1 MFKVIGLLGLVAAT
15 GLMGMV
21 KAAGLKERIRLLED
35 YRQLLLALEGQINYF
50 REPLLRLFSRV
61 EQGGKTESDELLR
74 LCQQELAHRQGDM
87 ETVWRESVDSLYRNK
102 GLTEKDLEVLSY
114 AGTFLGQTDYE
125 NQRQQFTYLGE
136 QLSAQIEEAKASYR
150 IKGPLYR
157 RIGFFCGATGAILL
171 L

>member
-1 MFKVIGLLGLVAAT
+1 MFKAVGLLGLVAAT
-15 GLMGMV
+15 GLMGIV
-21 KAAGLKERIRLLED
+21 KAAALKERIRLLED
-35 YRQLLLALEGQINYF
+35 FRQLMLALEGQINYF
-50 REPLLRLFSRV
+50 REPLLRLFARV
-61 EQGGKTESDELLR
+61 EQSDRTESDELLR
-74 LCQQELAHRQGDM
+74 LCRNALAQRQDDM
-87 ETVWRESVDSLYRNK
+87 ETVWRESVDTLYRSK
-102 GLTEKDLEVLSY
+102 GLSEKDLEILSY

-136 QLSAQIEEAKASYR
+136 QLSAQIEEAKAAYR